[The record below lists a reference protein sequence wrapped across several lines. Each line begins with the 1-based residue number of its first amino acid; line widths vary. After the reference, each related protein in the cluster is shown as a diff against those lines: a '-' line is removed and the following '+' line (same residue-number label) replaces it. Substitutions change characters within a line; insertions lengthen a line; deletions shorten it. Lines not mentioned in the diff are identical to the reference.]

1 MKEIIEVGKTIEEAI
16 KSGREKLGDPAAE
29 FEILETPKKSLF
41 GLKSTPAKVRVFISE
56 TEEAEA
62 LVPESKEEEAVAYLT
77 SVLKA
82 MGAEDFSIDPVM
94 KEEGLTLVLECEDLG
109 FIIGRRGETLDA
121 LQYLTGLAVNR
132 SEGNY
137 VRITLDSGNFREK
150 REKTLESLARRLS
163 KNVLR
168 TGRSITLEPMNP
180 YERRTI
186 HATVAGI
193 DGVESVSIGEEPN
206 RRVVINST
214 SPRKPRY
221 NKNNSR
227 SQRNYNGEQQEKGER
242 HNRNG
247 EDSYSPRKQGGKDFK
262 GGRSN
267 QRRERSTPYEPK
279 TVRETPPSEAKDI
292 EAPLY
297 GKIEL

>member
-1 MKEIIEVGKTIEEAI
+1 MKEIIEVGRTVEEAI
-16 KSGREKLGDPAAE
+16 ESGRTKLGEPNAE

-41 GLKSTPAKVRVFISE
+41 GLKSTPAKVRVFVE
-56 TEEAEA
+56 KEEAA
-62 LVPESKEEEAVAYLT
+62 CLSPEGKQEIAVAYLN
-77 SVLKA
+77 SVLTA
-82 MGAEDFSIDPVM
+82 MGIESFTITPVM
-94 KEEGLTLVLECEDLG
+94 KEDSLALLLECEDLG

-132 SEGNY
+132 TEGDY
-137 VRITLDSGNFREK
+137 LRIMLDSGNFREK
-150 REKTLESLARRLS
+150 REKTLENLARRLS

-186 HATVAGI
+186 HAAVAAI
-193 DGVESVSIGEEPN
+193 EGVDSVSVGEEPN

-214 SPRKPRY
+214 NPRKPRY
-221 NKNNSR
+221 NKNKGR
-227 SQRNYNGEQQEKGER
+227 PQKNYSGHGEQGENGER
-242 HNRNG
+242 P
-247 EDSYSPRKQGGKDFK
+247 SRKQGNRDFK
-262 GGRSN
+262 GGRSGS
-267 QRRERSTPYEPK
+267 QRRERPAPYEPK

>member
-1 MKEIIEVGKTIEEAI
+1 MKEIIEVGKTVEEAI
-16 KSGREKLGDPAAE
+16 KSAREKLGDPAAE

-41 GLKSTPAKVRVFISE
+41 GLKSTPAKVRVFIPE
-56 TEEAEA
+56 TEEAKGA
-62 LVPESKEEEAVAYLT
+62 APDSKEAAAVAYLT
-77 SVLKA
+77 KVLQA
-82 MGAEDFSIDPVM
+82 MGAEDFSIAPVM

-132 SEGNY
+132 SEGDY
-137 VRITLDSGNFREK
+137 MRITLDSGNFREK

-186 HATVAGI
+186 HAAVAGI
-193 DGVESVSIGEEPN
+193 DGVDSISIGEEPN

-214 SPRKPRY
+214 APRKPRY
-221 NKNNSR
+221 NKNSNR
-227 SQRNYNGEQQEKGER
+227 SQRNHHGEQQENGER
-242 HNRNG
+242 YGKNG
-247 EDSYSPRKQGGKDFK
+247 EDSHSPRKQGGKDSK
-262 GGRSN
+262 GGHSS
-267 QRRERSTPYEPK
+267 QRRERPASYEPK
-279 TVRETPPSEAKDI
+279 TVRETPPSEAKEI